1 MEKGG
6 ELLPSDGDGDGEPN
20 QSMKSSVNWHVK
32 SYARAVVMTNL

>member
-6 ELLPSDGDGDGEPN
+6 ELLPSDGDGEPN